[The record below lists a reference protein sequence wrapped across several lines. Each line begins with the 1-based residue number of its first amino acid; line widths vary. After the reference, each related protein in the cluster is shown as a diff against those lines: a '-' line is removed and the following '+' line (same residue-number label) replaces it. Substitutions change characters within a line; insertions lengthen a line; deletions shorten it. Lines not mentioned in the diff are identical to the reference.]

1 MWSMVPTRPCI
12 YIIIAMHFQAIV
24 QYIPKQ
30 LYKRQNMDKIADQVA
45 AGVSTYHIH
54 NAKVVRHIVDNIE
67 VDKDKV
73 SHFFNLQS

>member
-1 MWSMVPTRPCI
+1 
-12 YIIIAMHFQAIV
+12 
-24 QYIPKQ
+24 
-30 LYKRQNMDKIADQVA
+30 MDKIADQVA

-73 SHFFNLQS
+73 SHFHFTIVTFRREHSV

>member
-1 MWSMVPTRPCI
+1 
-12 YIIIAMHFQAIV
+12 MHFQAIV

-73 SHFFNLQS
+73 SHFHFTIVTFRREHSV

>member
-1 MWSMVPTRPCI
+1 MVRGPYETM
-12 YIIIAMHFQAIV
+12 YFNVFQAIV